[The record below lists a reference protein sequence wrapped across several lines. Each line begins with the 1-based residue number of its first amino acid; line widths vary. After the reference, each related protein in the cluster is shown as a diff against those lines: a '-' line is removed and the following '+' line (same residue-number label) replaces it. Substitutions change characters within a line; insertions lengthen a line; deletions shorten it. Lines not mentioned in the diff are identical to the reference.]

1 MEGTSTSE
9 QKYSKIPEN
18 SLKGFNALS
27 DGLQQYLLLKPII
40 LPYKTIDPKKLKKFF
55 EKREKSH
62 KDLIKIVENIMTQ
75 LQDESSTKD
84 SIKEEFLEKMIR
96 KFSKNDTI
104 EQSLQLENDLFD
116 TIYHCKSNQHG
127 DIQSIKNEHLIDV
140 NKWLK
145 KNKFPILSDDPDV
158 ENSIANIP
166 IYNTSRFNTTDDNQI
181 HTVVSF
187 FAMEKNRQKVSIKIE
202 GDFIKITRNPFQK
215 PFKPFRKIVCKYG
228 KDCKFGDN
236 CKFYHPEKCEKVE
249 TLEIPDS
256 DEEIPDS
263 DEEIPDSDEEIP
275 DSDEEIPDSD

>member
-1 MEGTSTSE
+1 MEGTYE
-9 QKYSKIPEN
+9 QKYSRIPKE
-18 SLKGFNALS
+18 SVDKFNALS
-27 DGLQQYLLLKPII
+27 NGLQQYLLLKPII
-40 LPYKTIDPKKLKKFF
+40 LPNKTIDPKKLKKMFQKI
-55 EKREKSH
+55 EKINKSLH
-62 KDLIKIVENIMTQ
+62 NDTKNMITQ
-75 LQDESSTKD
+75 LQDESITKD
-84 SIKEEFLEKMIR
+84 SIKEEYLERMIR
-96 KFSKNDTI
+96 NISKIEKI

-145 KNKFPILSDDPDV
+145 KNKFPILSDEPDV

-166 IYNTSRFNTTDDNQI
+166 IYNTSRFNKTDENQI

-187 FAMEKNRQKVSIKIE
+187 FAMEKSRQKVSIKIE

-215 PFKPFRKIVCKYG
+215 PFQSFGKKPCRYG
-228 KDCKFGDN
+228 KECKFGDN

-263 DEEIPDSDEEIP
+263 DEEIPDSESD
-275 DSDEEIPDSD
+275 DSD